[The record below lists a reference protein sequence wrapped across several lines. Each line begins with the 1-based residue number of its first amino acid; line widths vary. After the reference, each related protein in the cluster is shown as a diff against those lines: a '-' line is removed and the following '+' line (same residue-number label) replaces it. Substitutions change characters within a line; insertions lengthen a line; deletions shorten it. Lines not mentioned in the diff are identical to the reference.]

1 MFDDLSD
8 IYDSLVDWPRR
19 LVNEAPV
26 YRELFDRCR
35 ARRVLDVACGSGRH
49 AAQFS
54 QWGLSVEGADA
65 SPAMID
71 HARTLHG
78 ERPGLRW
85 VVRPFE
91 KPAVATEPFDVAI
104 CVGNSLALAPDLA
117 TVELA
122 IGHMLAA
129 VRGGGLI
136 LLHVLNLWRLRE
148 GPCYWQ
154 EKWRYVRRGTE
165 DWLVLKGIHRW
176 RAQGFLELVVA
187 RPGDEI
193 PRTESTPLLA
203 LEAGFLQ
210 RTVLRAGGKDVRL
223 HGDYQERPYD
233 RGQSVDLILVAEKS
247 LAAERRTCPEP
258 AGLQ

>member
-8 IYDSLVDWPRR
+8 IYDAMVDWPRR
-19 LVNEAPV
+19 LANEAPL
-26 YRELFDRCR
+26 YRKLFDRCR
-35 ARRVLDVACGSGRH
+35 ARRALDAACGTGRH

-71 HARTLHG
+71 KARALHG
-78 ERPGLRW
+78 ERPTLRW

-91 KPAVATEPFDVAI
+91 QPALASEPFDVAI
-104 CVGNSLALAPDLA
+104 CVGNSLALAPDVA
-117 TVELA
+117 AVERAVDHL
-122 IGHMLAA
+122 LAA
-129 VRGGGLI
+129 VRDGGLI

-154 EKWRYVRRGTE
+154 QKWRRVRRGSE

-176 RAQGFLELVVA
+176 GTRGFLELVVA
-187 RPGDEI
+187 RPGEET

-203 LEAGFLQ
+203 LEPDFLHQ
-210 RTVLRAGGKDVRL
+210 TVLRAGGRDVRL
-223 HGDYQERPYD
+223 HGDYQGRPYD
-233 RGQSVDLILVAEKS
+233 RGQSVDLILIAEKS
-247 LAAERRTCPEP
+247 PADERRTCREP